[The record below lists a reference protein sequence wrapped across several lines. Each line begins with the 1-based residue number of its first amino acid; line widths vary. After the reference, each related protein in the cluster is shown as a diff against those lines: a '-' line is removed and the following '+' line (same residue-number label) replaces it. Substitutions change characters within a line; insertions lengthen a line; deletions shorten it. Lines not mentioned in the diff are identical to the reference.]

1 MVQREWVEKDFYKEL
16 GVASDASDS
25 EIKSVAR
32 KLMAENH
39 PDRNPNNP
47 VAEERYKA
55 VGEAKDV
62 LLDKAKRKE
71 YDETRRL
78 FANGGRR
85 FNGGGGGG
93 NFGGFG
99 GDGAEFNLGDLFDA
113 APQTGG
119 ANIGDLFGGLFGR
132 GAQQPRPSRPRRG
145 NDLETETELSFLEA
159 TKGVAMPLRLTSPAP
174 CTNCHGSG
182 ARPGTSPKVCPN
194 CNGAGVINRNQG
206 AFGFSEPCTECRGT
220 GSIIEEPCDECGG
233 KGATTRTRTINVR
246 IPPGVEDGQRIRLAG
261 QGEAGL
267 RGAPSGDLFVT
278 VHVRPDKVFGR
289 TGDDLTVTVPVSFHE
304 LALGTTLSV
313 PTLEGKVGVRVPK
326 GTSDG
331 RILRVRGRG
340 VPKRAGGHGDL
351 LVTVKVAV
359 PPTSKA
365 KPPRRSRPTPRP
377 SGQAGSTRGP
387 DGPVRDEQ
395 EGRRSHLPDLG
406 RRGARGHARPDA
418 ADLRPAWPGQ
428 SAA

>member
-1 MVQREWVEKDFYKEL
+1 MAQREWVEKDFYKEL
-16 GVASDASDS
+16 GVSSDADEK
-25 EIKSVAR
+25 EIKRAAR
-32 KLMAENH
+32 KVLADNH
-39 PDRNPNNP
+39 PDRNPGNAA
-47 VAEERYKA
+47 AEEKYKA
-55 VGEAKDV
+55 ASEAKEV
-62 LLDKAKRKE
+62 LTDPAKRKE

-78 FANGGRR
+78 FAGGGFGRR
-85 FNGGGGGG
+85 FTNGGGGGG
-93 NFGGFG
+93 GFG
-99 GDGAEFNLGDLFDA
+99 GDGGEFNLGDLFDA
-113 APQTGG
+113 AGQTGG

-145 NDLETETELSFLEA
+145 NDLETETQLDFMEA

-206 AFGFSEPCTECRGT
+206 AFGFSEPCTDCRGS
-220 GSIIEEPCDECGG
+220 GSIIEQPCDECHGNG
-233 KGATTRTRTINVR
+233 VTTRTRTINVR

-267 RGAPSGDLFVT
+267 RGAPSGDLYVT

-289 TGDDLTVTVPVSFHE
+289 DGDYLTVTVPVSFTE

-326 GTSDG
+326 GTADG

-340 VPKRAGGHGDL
+340 VPKRSGGHGDL

-359 PPTSKA
+359 PTDLEGDALAALEAYAAAERVSGFD
-365 KPPRRSRPTPRP
+365 PR
-377 SGQAGSTRGP
+377 AGWGGNR
-387 DGPVRDEQ
+387 V
-395 EGRRSHLPDLG
+395 
-406 RRGARGHARPDA
+406 
-418 ADLRPAWPGQ
+418 
-428 SAA
+428 

>member
-1 MVQREWVEKDFYKEL
+1 MAQREWVEKDFYKEL
-16 GVASDASDS
+16 GVSSDATAK
-25 EIKSVAR
+25 EIKGAYR
-32 KLMAENH
+32 KLASELH
-39 PDRNPNNP
+39 PDKNPDG
-47 VAEERYKA
+47 ADRFKA
-55 VGEAKDV
+55 VSEAYSV
-62 LLDKAKRKE
+62 LSDDAKRKE

-78 FANGGRR
+78 FA
-85 FNGGGGGG
+85 GGGFGRGRYTGGGSG

-99 GDGAEFNLGDLFDA
+99 SDGADFNLNDLFDA
-113 APQTGG
+113 AGQTGG

-145 NDLETETELSFLEA
+145 NDLETETELSFMEA

-182 ARPGTSPKVCPN
+182 ARPGTSPKVCPT

-206 AFGFSEPCTECRGT
+206 AFGFSEPCTECRGS
-220 GSIIEEPCDECGG
+220 GSIIEQPCDECNGTG
-233 KGATTRTRTINVR
+233 VTTRTRTINVR

-278 VHVRPDKVFGR
+278 VHVKPDKVFGR
-289 TGDDLTVTVPVSFHE
+289 DGNDLTVTVPVSFTE

-340 VPKRAGGHGDL
+340 VPKRSGGHGDL

-359 PPTSKA
+359 PPKIEGEAAEALEAYAKA
-365 KPPRRSRPTPRP
+365 ERASGFDPR
-377 SGQAGSTRGP
+377 AGWA
-387 DGPVRDEQ
+387 
-395 EGRRSHLPDLG
+395 
-406 RRGARGHARPDA
+406 GA
-418 ADLRPAWPGQ
+418 
-428 SAA
+428 

>member
-1 MVQREWVEKDFYKEL
+1 MAQREWVEKDFYKEL
-16 GVASDASDS
+16 GVSSDASAD
-25 EIKSVAR
+25 EIKRAYR
-32 KLMAENH
+32 KLARDLH
-39 PDRNPNNP
+39 PDTNSDPSA
-47 VAEERYKA
+47 AERFKA
-55 VGEAKDV
+55 VSEAHSV
-62 LLDKAKRKE
+62 LSDAAKRKE

-78 FANGGRR
+78 FA
-85 FNGGGGGG
+85 GGGFGRGRFSDG

-99 GDGAEFNLGDLFDA
+99 GDGAEFNLNDLFDA
-113 APQTGG
+113 AGQTGG

-132 GAQQPRPSRPRRG
+132 GAQQARPTRPRRG
-145 NDLETETELSFLEA
+145 NDLETETELSFMEA

-194 CNGAGVINRNQG
+194 CNGSGVVSRNQG
-206 AFGFSEPCTECRGT
+206 AFGFSEPCTECRGS
-220 GSIIEEPCDECGG
+220 GSIIEHPCDECRGTG
-233 KGATTRTRTINVR
+233 VTTRTRTINVR

-267 RGAPSGDLFVT
+267 RGAPSGDLYVT
-278 VHVRPDKVFGR
+278 VHVKPDKVFGR
-289 TGDDLTVTVPVSFHE
+289 DGDDLTVTVPVSFHE

-340 VPKRAGGHGDL
+340 VPKRSGGHGDL

-359 PPTSKA
+359 PPNLEGEAAETLEAYAKA
-365 KPPRRSRPTPRP
+365 ERASGFDPR
-377 SGQAGSTRGP
+377 AGWA
-387 DGPVRDEQ
+387 
-395 EGRRSHLPDLG
+395 
-406 RRGARGHARPDA
+406 GA
-418 ADLRPAWPGQ
+418 
-428 SAA
+428 

>member
-1 MVQREWVEKDFYKEL
+1 MAQREWVEKDFYKEL
-16 GVASDASDS
+16 GVSSDASAD
-25 EIKSVAR
+25 EIKRAYR
-32 KLMAENH
+32 KLARDLH
-39 PDRNPNNP
+39 PDTNSDPSA
-47 VAEERYKA
+47 AERFKA
-55 VGEAKDV
+55 VSEAHSV
-62 LLDKAKRKE
+62 LSDPAKRKE

-78 FANGGRR
+78 FA
-85 FNGGGGGG
+85 GGGFGRGRFSGG

-99 GDGAEFNLGDLFDA
+99 GDGAEFNLNDLFDA
-113 APQTGG
+113 AGQTGG

-132 GAQQPRPSRPRRG
+132 GAQQARPSRPRRG
-145 NDLETETELSFLEA
+145 NDLETETELSFMEA

-194 CNGAGVINRNQG
+194 CNGSGVVSRNQG
-206 AFGFSEPCTECRGT
+206 AFGFSEPCTECRGS
-220 GSIIEEPCDECGG
+220 GSIIEHPCDEC
-233 KGATTRTRTINVR
+233 KGTGVTTRTRTINVR

-267 RGAPSGDLFVT
+267 RGAPSGDLYVT
-278 VHVRPDKVFGR
+278 VHVRQDKVFGR
-289 TGDDLTVTVPVSFHE
+289 DGDDLTVTVPVAFHE

-340 VPKRAGGHGDL
+340 VPKRSGGHGDL

-359 PPTSKA
+359 PQNLEGEAAEALESYAKA
-365 KPPRRSRPTPRP
+365 ERASGFDPR
-377 SGQAGSTRGP
+377 AGWA
-387 DGPVRDEQ
+387 
-395 EGRRSHLPDLG
+395 
-406 RRGARGHARPDA
+406 GA
-418 ADLRPAWPGQ
+418 
-428 SAA
+428 

>member
-1 MVQREWVEKDFYKEL
+1 MAQREWVEKDFYKEL
-16 GVASDASDS
+16 GVSSEATAD
-25 EIKSVAR
+25 EIKRAAR
-32 KLMAENH
+32 KLLAENH
-39 PDRNPNNP
+39 PDRNPGNS

-55 VGEAKDV
+55 VSEAKEV
-62 LLDKAKRKE
+62 LTDATKKKE

-78 FANGGRR
+78 FANGGFGRR
-85 FNGGGGGG
+85 FPPGGGG
-93 NFGGFG
+93 FSS
-99 GDGAEFNLGDLFDA
+99 DTADFNLGDLFDQA
-113 APQTGG
+113 GQTGG

-132 GAQQPRPSRPRRG
+132 GAQQPRATRPRRG

-182 ARPGTSPKVCPN
+182 ARPGTSPKVCAN
-194 CNGAGVINRNQG
+194 CNGSGVINRNQG
-206 AFGFSEPCTECRGT
+206 AFGFSEPCTECRGS
-220 GSIIEEPCDECGG
+220 GSIIEEPCDECRGTG
-233 KGATTRTRTINVR
+233 VTTRTRTINVR

-267 RGAPSGDLFVT
+267 RGAPSGDLYVT

-289 TGDDLTVTVPVSFHE
+289 DGDDLTVSVPVSFHE

-340 VPKRAGGHGDL
+340 VPKRHGGHGDL

-359 PPTSKA
+359 PPNLEGESAEALEAYAKA
-365 KPPRRSRPTPRP
+365 ERASGFDPRANW
-377 SGQAGSTRGP
+377 AG
-387 DGPVRDEQ
+387 
-395 EGRRSHLPDLG
+395 
-406 RRGARGHARPDA
+406 A
-418 ADLRPAWPGQ
+418 
-428 SAA
+428 

>member
-1 MVQREWVEKDFYKEL
+1 MAQREWVEKDFYKEL
-16 GVASDASDS
+16 GVSSDATAKD
-25 EIKSVAR
+25 IKGAYR
-32 KLMAENH
+32 KLASELH
-39 PDRNPNNP
+39 PDKNPDG
-47 VAEERYKA
+47 AERFKA
-55 VGEAKDV
+55 VSEAYSV
-62 LLDKAKRKE
+62 LSDDAKRKE

-78 FANGGRR
+78 FA
-85 FNGGGGGG
+85 GGGFGRGRYTGGGSG

-99 GDGAEFNLGDLFDA
+99 SDGAEFNLNDLFDA
-113 APQTGG
+113 AGQTGG

-145 NDLETETELSFLEA
+145 NDLETETELSFMEA
-159 TKGVAMPLRLTSPAP
+159 TRGVAMPLRLTSPAP

-206 AFGFSEPCTECRGT
+206 AFGFSEPCTECRGS
-220 GSIIEEPCDECGG
+220 GSIIEQPCDECNGTG
-233 KGATTRTRTINVR
+233 VTTRTRTINVR

-267 RGAPSGDLFVT
+267 RGAPSGDLYVT
-278 VHVRPDKVFGR
+278 VHVKPDKVFGR
-289 TGDDLTVTVPVSFHE
+289 DGNDLTVTVPVSFSE

-340 VPKRAGGHGDL
+340 VPTRSGGHGDL

-359 PPTSKA
+359 PPKLEGEAAEALETYAKA
-365 KPPRRSRPTPRP
+365 ERASGFDPR
-377 SGQAGSTRGP
+377 AGWA
-387 DGPVRDEQ
+387 
-395 EGRRSHLPDLG
+395 
-406 RRGARGHARPDA
+406 GA
-418 ADLRPAWPGQ
+418 
-428 SAA
+428 

>member
-1 MVQREWVEKDFYKEL
+1 MAQREWVEKDFYKEL
-16 GVASDASDS
+16 GVSSDASAD
-25 EIKSVAR
+25 EIKRAYR
-32 KLMAENH
+32 KLARDLH
-39 PDRNPNNP
+39 PDTNPDP
-47 VAEERYKA
+47 AAADRFKA
-55 VGEAKDV
+55 VSEAHSV
-62 LLDKAKRKE
+62 LSDPAKRKE

-78 FANGGRR
+78 FAGGGFGRR
-85 FNGGGGGG
+85 FDGGG
-93 NFGGFG
+93 FRGFG
-99 GDGAEFNLGDLFDA
+99 GDGAEFNLNDLFDA
-113 APQTGG
+113 AGQTGG

-132 GAQQPRPSRPRRG
+132 GAQPRPSRPRRG

-194 CNGAGVINRNQG
+194 CNGSGVISRNQG
-206 AFGFSEPCTECRGT
+206 AFGFSEPCTECRGS
-220 GSIIEEPCDECGG
+220 GSIIEHPCQEC
-233 KGATTRTRTINVR
+233 KGTGVTTRTRTINVR

-267 RGAPSGDLFVT
+267 RGAPSGDLYVT

-289 TGDDLTVTVPVSFHE
+289 DGNDLTVTVPVSFHE

-340 VPKRAGGHGDL
+340 VPKRSGGHGDL

-359 PPTSKA
+359 PPHLEGETAEALEAYAKA
-365 KPPRRSRPTPRP
+365 ERASGFNPR
-377 SGQAGSTRGP
+377 AGWA
-387 DGPVRDEQ
+387 
-395 EGRRSHLPDLG
+395 
-406 RRGARGHARPDA
+406 GA
-418 ADLRPAWPGQ
+418 
-428 SAA
+428 